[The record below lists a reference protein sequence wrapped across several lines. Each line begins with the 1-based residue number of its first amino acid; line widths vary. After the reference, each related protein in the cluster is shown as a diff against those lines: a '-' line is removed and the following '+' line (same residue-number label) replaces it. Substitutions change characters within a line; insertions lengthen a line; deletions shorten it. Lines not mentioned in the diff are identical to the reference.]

1 MESAHKSQLILRCK
15 LVILGDACVGKTA
28 LTQVFQSGGSTYP
41 KNYLMT
47 TGADFCVKQVPI
59 PDKNASVE
67 LYIHDCAGSS
77 IFNQIEMNTKYWENA
92 SAVMIVYDITSQE
105 SLQSCSKWL
114 QQIQASKNGGPKFIG
129 VLVGNKSDHRDGAI
143 DTRAEVIEVDAMNFG
158 KQLDLQYF
166 ETSAATNTKVEE
178 PFKYIATEFYRR

>member
-1 MESAHKSQLILRCK
+1 MSLSIQLLTIYFFSHSAFS
-15 LVILGDACVGKTA
+15 
-28 LTQVFQSGGSTYP
+28 
-41 KNYLMT
+41 
-47 TGADFCVKQVPI
+47 VP
-59 PDKNASVE
+59 DTNATVE

-77 IFNQIEMNTKYWENA
+77 IFNQVEMNTKYWENA

-129 VLVGNKSDHRDGAI
+129 VLVGNKCDHRDGAI
-143 DTRAEVIEVDAMNFG
+143 DTRAEVIQDDAANFG

-166 ETSAATNTKVEE
+166 ANQNSQCYMGRRRGGRHKFE
-178 PFKYIATEFYRR
+178 PFSRR